1 VPTKGWRAKL
11 ERSKEVLADLETE
24 VAEFIQDKPYDV
36 AQQIRGDAMVWE
48 LRLVKEP
55 PVRFG
60 VIAGEIAHDLRS
72 ALDHLAWSLVERNG
86 QRPDRETA
94 FPIQREQD
102 DALLARQ
109 LRGVSD
115 DDIAAIRELQ
125 PYQKERPDQDYLW
138 RLHDFNRVD
147 KHRLLQVAAVVVRHV
162 RLTIGGRGGAGQV
175 RLPWRGDWGRPTFDG
190 VLGGQAIGFDETT
203 RDLMIQIPAPNRMVR
218 LELPL
223 VKRRLALGVPSRL
236 TAPRPRREANSTV
249 DVYPDIG
256 VLLCFA
262 DDAGNADVVE
272 LLGAFIRVTEAVIG
286 QLDRA

>member
-1 VPTKGWRAKL
+1 MPTRGWRAKL
-11 ERSKEVLADLETE
+11 DRSKEALAHLETE
-24 VAEFIQDKPYDV
+24 VADFIRDKPYDL
-36 AQQIRGDAMVWE
+36 AQEIRGDAMVHE

-55 PVRFG
+55 PLRFG

-72 ALDHLAWSLVERNG
+72 ALDHVAWSLVERNG
-86 QRPDRETA
+86 QSPDRDTA

-102 DALLARQ
+102 NAVLARQ
-109 LRGVSD
+109 LRGMSD

-147 KHRLLQVAAVVVRHV
+147 KHRLLQVVAVVARRV
-162 RLTIGGRGGAGQV
+162 RLTIGGRGGTGQV
-175 RLPWRGDWGRPTFDG
+175 RLPWSGDWGRPTFDG

-203 RDLMIQIPAPNRMVR
+203 RDLVVYIPAPDRMVR
-218 LELPL
+218 LELPI

-236 TAPRPRREANSTV
+236 TTPRPRREANSTV
-249 DVYPDIG
+249 DVYPDIA

-272 LLGAFIRVTEAVIG
+272 LLGAFIRASEDVIG
-286 QLDRA
+286 RLDRA